1 MKNITHFYSLNP
13 EWQNDFAKG
22 LGTKVIDNKIMIF
35 PETIGNGHAY
45 FTQVTAGISALFFD
59 FELTNPLK
67 ITRLNSNHHLYIFHY
82 DLSEQINLIKI
93 NNINYEIGSF
103 EKLELAIIDNK
114 LDSVFQPPLNKRI
127 TALRILV
134 DKTLLNDFMQ
144 KYPER
149 EITKN
154 TTQYDNN
161 TLYHYGNIDSNSIL
175 LIQSMKNKSIHDIS
189 FDSLLK
195 GISLK
200 LLGNFFN
207 KFYKS
212 FDSTRD
218 ITEMDL
224 NAVIKTKEYLLNN
237 LYGPFPSVTFIAA
250 MAGMS
255 ESKYKI
261 LFKKC
266 FDDTP
271 NNFFIKEKMLL
282 AQTLFKSG
290 QFKTINDVVYT
301 LSYSKASYFTAK
313 YFEIFQHKPKDDFI
327 KKTN

>member
-13 EWQNDFAKG
+13 EWQQDFAKG
-22 LGTKVIDNKIMIF
+22 LETKIINDKIMIF
-35 PETIGNGHAY
+35 PETIGNGHSY
-45 FTQVTAGISALFFD
+45 FTQVTPGISALFFD
-59 FELTNPLK
+59 FKVTSPLK
-67 ITRLNSNHHLYIFHY
+67 ITRLNSDHHLYIFHY
-82 DLSEQINLIKI
+82 DLSEQINLVKI
-93 NNINYEIGSF
+93 NNINYEMGPF

-114 LDSVFQPPLNKRI
+114 LDSVFEPPVNHRI
-127 TALRILV
+127 MALRILV
-134 DKTLLNDFMQ
+134 DKTLLNDFME

-149 EITKN
+149 EITKS
-154 TTQYDNN
+154 TTQFDTN

-175 LIQSMKNKSIHDIS
+175 LMQSIKNKSIHDIS

-195 GISLK
+195 GVCLK

-212 FDSTRD
+212 FDNTRD
-218 ITEMDL
+218 ITEIDL
-224 NAVIKTKEYLLNN
+224 DAVIKTKEYLLNN

-250 MAGMS
+250 MAGVS

-271 NNFFIKEKMLL
+271 NNFFIKEKMFL
-282 AQTLFKSG
+282 AQTLLKSG
-290 QFKTINDVVYT
+290 EFKTINDVIYT
-301 LSYSKASYFTAK
+301 LSYSKTSYFVAK
-313 YFEIFQHKPKDDFI
+313 YYEIFQRKPKDDFI
-327 KKTN
+327 KRTN

>member
-1 MKNITHFYSLNP
+1 MKNITHYYSLNP
-13 EWQNDFAKG
+13 EWQKDFANG

-35 PETIGNGHAY
+35 PETIGKGHTY
-45 FTQVTAGISALFFD
+45 FTQVTPNISALFFD
-59 FELTNPLK
+59 FELINSLK

-82 DLSEQINLIKI
+82 DISEKINLIKI
-93 NNINYEIGSF
+93 NNINYEMGSF

-114 LDSVFQPPLNKRI
+114 LDSVFQPAINERI
-127 TALRILV
+127 IALRILV
-134 DKTLLNDFMQ
+134 DKTLLDDFVE
-144 KYPER
+144 KYPKK
-149 EITKN
+149 EIKKN
-154 TTQYDNN
+154 TAQFDSDS
-161 TLYHYGNIDSNSIL
+161 LYHYGNIDSNSIL
-175 LIQSMKNKSIHDIS
+175 LIQSIKNKSIYDIS
-189 FDSLLK
+189 FDSLVK
-195 GISLK
+195 GICLK

-207 KFYKS
+207 KFYNS
-212 FDSTRD
+212 FDNTRD
-218 ITEMDL
+218 ITQIDL
-224 NAVIKTKEYLLNN
+224 DAVIKTKEYLLNN

-250 MAGMS
+250 MAGVS

-290 QFKTINDVVYT
+290 EYKTINDVIYT
-301 LSYSKASYFTAK
+301 VSYSKTSYFTTK
-313 YFEIFQHKPKDDFI
+313 YFEIFGRKPKDDFI